1 MPDYSTLL
9 LPSSQSPSTNT
20 RESIRRRSGAH
31 HSPAV
36 STGSRQTFG
45 RYTPDVPQDA
55 TAGAGHSNGY
65 ATAFSPSG
73 ISHLTAIPTPS
84 RRSSIIPS
92 RPGSMSRPTTSTMSK
107 IDDDTTLFVVP
118 LNANDDTTTASV
130 VFQATPPTAGLV
142 LPYLSRISVNIQAT
156 AKQLS
161 SVARSSLIG
170 FHRKFVSL
178 PNARLPIFNSNKP
191 PSPKSRF
198 GLNRVL
204 TDASATSS
212 LSAADK
218 LTQKWPQ
225 PRSSRSMPPGLR
237 LRIGPFST
245 RPLPGRLR
253 ELKGT
258 GSWSQD
264 NMEAI
269 LRDSRGLGINWVGQ
283 WTLHK
288 WCLLASVTTVFLL
301 GLTCLVLSLLT
312 WFAGE
317 SARAIFFYT
326 AVIDAHASPA
336 YPMAPVLLITDS
348 PALILLT
355 FSSSLLLFSSMVG
368 VTGTLLNSRPIL
380 AVYVLLL
387 FPAFL
392 SFVSV
397 GYVTYKKATFSLDA
411 KVSEAWNL
419 WFSPGART
427 VLQGALGCCGWSPLH
442 GAVASGTCYA
452 RSPLPGCHGPLLRFE
467 RDALSAVAG
476 AVFSLV
482 PLHLVNIFVGL
493 LCANHVTHRFGKGI
507 TPALYRLTTQDI
519 LSAEG
524 SGSTSSSYI
533 KQSIKRTELPIPPFP
548 APSGHSAFREDRR
561 RNGTMYKHA
570 HGKF

>member
-1 MPDYSTLL
+1 MPDYSTLLL

-20 RESIRRRSGAH
+20 QESIRRRSGAH
-31 HSPAV
+31 YSPAV
-36 STGSRQTFG
+36 STGSRQTFCH
-45 RYTPDVPQDA
+45 YTPDVPQEA
-55 TAGAGHSNGY
+55 TARAGHSNGY

-73 ISHLTAIPTPS
+73 ASHLTAIPTP

-92 RPGSMSRPTTSTMSK
+92 RPGSMSRPTTSTMLK
-107 IDDDTTLFVVP
+107 IDDDLLFVVP
-118 LNANDDTTTASV
+118 LNANDDTTTAPT
-130 VFQATPPTAGLV
+130 VFQATPVATSFV
-142 LPYLSRISVNIQAT
+142 SQYLSRISVNIQAT

-170 FHRKFVSL
+170 FHRNFVSL

-191 PSPKSRF
+191 LSPKSRF

-204 TDASATSS
+204 TGASATSS

-218 LTQKWPQ
+218 LTHKWPQ

-237 LRIGPFST
+237 LRTGPFST
-245 RPLPGRLR
+245 RPGRLR
-253 ELKGT
+253 ELKGA
-258 GSWSQD
+258 GGWSQD

-312 WFAGE
+312 WFASE
-317 SARAIFFYT
+317 SARAIFFHRCDRPSCLT
-326 AVIDAHASPA
+326 PA

-368 VTGTLLNSRPIL
+368 VSGTLLNSRPIL

-397 GYVTYKKATFSLDA
+397 GYITYKKATFSLDA

-419 WFSPGART
+419 WLSRGART
-427 VLQGALGCCGWSPLH
+427 VLQGALDCCGWTGPLH
-442 GAVASGTCYA
+442 GAAASGTCYA
-452 RSPLPGCHGPLLRFE
+452 RSPLPGCHGPLLQFE
-467 RDALSAVAG
+467 RDALSTVAG
-476 AVFSLV
+476 VVFSLV

-507 TPALYRLTTQDI
+507 TPALYRLTAQDI
-519 LSAEG
+519 SAEG
-524 SGSTSSSYI
+524 SGSTSSYI

-548 APSGHSAFREDRR
+548 APSGHAAFREDRR
-561 RNGTMYKHA
+561 RNGTTYKHA

>member
-1 MPDYSTLL
+1 MPDYPTLH
-9 LPSSQSPSTNT
+9 PSSQSPSTNT
-20 RESIRRRSGAH
+20 QESIRRRSGAH
-31 HSPAV
+31 YAPAV
-36 STGSRQTFG
+36 STCARQTFD
-45 RYTPDVPQDA
+45 RYTPNVPQDA
-55 TAGAGHSNGY
+55 SAWAGHSNGY
-65 ATAFSPSG
+65 ASAFSPSG
-73 ISHLTAIPTPS
+73 ASHLTAIPTP

-92 RPGSMSRPTTSTMSK
+92 RPGSMSRPPTSTMSK
-107 IDDDTTLFVVP
+107 IDDDSSLFVVT
-118 LNANDDTTTASV
+118 LNDDTTTASTL
-130 VFQATPPTAGLV
+130 FQEKTPVAASSV
-142 LPYLSRISVNIQAT
+142 SPYLSRISVNIQAT

-178 PNARLPIFNSNKP
+178 PNARLPIFNPNKP

-198 GLNRVL
+198 GVNRVL

-212 LSAADK
+212 TSLSAADK
-218 LTQKWPQ
+218 LTHKWPQ

-237 LRIGPFST
+237 LRTGHFST
-245 RPLPGRLR
+245 RPGRLR
-253 ELKGT
+253 ELKGA
-258 GSWSQD
+258 GHWSQD

-283 WTLHK
+283 WTLQK

-317 SARAIFFYT
+317 STLAIFFCHCNRPTYL
-326 AVIDAHASPA
+326 SPA

-387 FPAFL
+387 LPAFL

-419 WFSPGART
+419 WLSRGART
-427 VLQGALGCCGWSPLH
+427 VLQGALGCCGWSGPLH
-442 GAVASGTCYA
+442 GAAASGTCYA
-452 RSPLPGCHGPLLRFE
+452 RSPLPGCHGPLLQFE

-482 PLHLVNIFVGL
+482 PLHLVNIVVGL

-507 TPALYRLTTQDI
+507 TPAIYRLTAQDI
-519 LSAEG
+519 LAAEG
-524 SGSTSSSYI
+524 LGSTSSNI
-533 KQSIKRTELPIPPFP
+533 KQSFRRTEIPIPPFP
-548 APSGHSAFREDRR
+548 APSGHAAFREDRR
-561 RNGTMYKHA
+561 RNGTTYRHA
-570 HGKF
+570 HAKF